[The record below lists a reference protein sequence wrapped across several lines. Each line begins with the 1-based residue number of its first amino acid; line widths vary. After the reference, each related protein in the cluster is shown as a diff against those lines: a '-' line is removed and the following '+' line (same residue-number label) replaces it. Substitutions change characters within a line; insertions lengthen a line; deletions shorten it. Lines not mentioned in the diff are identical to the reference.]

1 MSSAA
6 LPLVRPS
13 WWTVRR
19 REAGFGILF
28 ALPAIL
34 GFIIWVLGPML
45 ASLAIAFTD
54 WSLISS
60 PSWVGVANFQHMVD
74 DPLLWQALRVT
85 AYYTVVAVPLHLVAS
100 FVLALLLNQRIRGVR
115 VFRTIFYLPVILPA
129 VATSIVWLWLFNP
142 NFGILNMGLAILHIP
157 KQSWIFDEQLAVPS
171 LLLMSLW
178 SSGGGAML
186 IFLAGLQG
194 VPRDL
199 LDAAAVDGAGWWTR
213 LRHVTIPLVSPV
225 ILFNA
230 LTGFIGTFQIFAQGY
245 LMTNGGPNNATLFYV
260 LFLYKRAFQEGQ
272 MGYAAAM
279 GWVAFLIL
287 IAITFVIFRLSA
299 ARVYYEVRR
308 R

>member
-1 MSSAA
+1 MS
-6 LPLVRPS
+6 
-13 WWTVRR
+13 
-19 REAGFGILF
+19 
-28 ALPAIL
+28 
-34 GFIIWVLGPML
+34 
-45 ASLAIAFTD
+45 
-54 WSLISS
+54 
-60 PSWVGVANFQHMVD
+60 
-74 DPLLWQALRVT
+74 
-85 AYYTVVAVPLHLVAS
+85 VPLGIVLALG
-100 FVLALLLNQRIRGVR
+100 LALLLNQRIRGVR